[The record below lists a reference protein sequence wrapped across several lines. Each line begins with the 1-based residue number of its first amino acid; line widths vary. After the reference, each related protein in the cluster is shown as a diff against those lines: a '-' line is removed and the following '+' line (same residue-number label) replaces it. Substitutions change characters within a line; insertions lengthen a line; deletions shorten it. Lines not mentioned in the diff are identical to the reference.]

1 MRGTMLRDPPATI
14 EAMQS
19 VWAAKVFGDRVDPRI
34 RLQRIFGG
42 EVTAGSPP
50 APALEWA
57 RPLVAEGTGD
67 GDVVRA
73 VAMLRRAEPRLTL
86 RAATYLA
93 SHAVR

>member
-1 MRGTMLRDPPATI
+1 
-14 EAMQS
+14 MQG

-50 APALEWA
+50 EPALDWA
-57 RPLVAEGTGD
+57 RPIVAEVAADQAVT
-67 GDVVRA
+67 RA
-73 VAMLRRAEPRLTL
+73 VAKLRRAERRLTL

-93 SHAVR
+93 SHALR

>member
-1 MRGTMLRDPPATI
+1 
-14 EAMQS
+14 MQS

-50 APALEWA
+50 QPALDWA
-57 RPLVAEGTGD
+57 RPIVAEVAAD
-67 GDVVRA
+67 QA
-73 VAMLRRAEPRLTL
+73 VTRTVAKLRRAERRLTL

-93 SHAVR
+93 SHALR